1 MKTESSKPE
10 EKNISKHENASD
22 NAPDLDLP
30 GERLVKVN
38 ANVLRRFLAF
48 LLDVIILSLLTLPI
62 QGFMKVEQKETFGE
76 TLKAM
81 MTSPELGSKMLIA
94 AVFFA
99 IIAILYF
106 TILEYMMR
114 QSVGKMMFR
123 VYVESLTNEGRMTMG
138 QSFLRNLFLIP
149 FIPFSIIAIADP
161 IFMLWTKENQRLS
174 EIICKTKVVEF
185 VRV

>member
-1 MKTESSKPE
+1 MKTESGTQE
-10 EKNISKHENASD
+10 EKDSVKLQQTNNNSA
-22 NAPDLDLP
+22 DLNLP

-48 LLDVIILSLLTLPI
+48 LLDMIIISLLTLPI

-81 MTSPELGSKMLIA
+81 MASPGFGSKMMIA

-106 TILEYMMR
+106 TILEFMMR
-114 QSVGKMMFR
+114 QSVGKMIFK
-123 VYVESLTNEGRMTMG
+123 VYVDSLANHGKMTLG

-149 FIPFSIIAIADP
+149 FIPFSFIAIADP
-161 IFMLWTKENQRLS
+161 IFMLWTRENQRLS
-174 EIICKTKVVEF
+174 EMICKTKVVEF